1 MQWMKYFKILTA
13 KLSFTVLVGQ
23 NLKGAGAGIPSSLF
37 EICLIEAII
46 KSLKCKERF
55 SCTVGR
61 VHNDNFLHCIL
72 TVYTVHVHVIYD
84 LTSRYEDQF
93 SFSRPAHLL
102 PFFSVIA

>member
-1 MQWMKYFKILTA
+1 MR
-13 KLSFTVLVGQ
+13 Q
-23 NLKGAGAGIPSSLF
+23 NLKGTGAGIPSSLF
-37 EICLIEAII
+37 DSCLIDAII

-84 LTSRYEDQF
+84 F
-93 SFSRPAHLL
+93 
-102 PFFSVIA
+102 